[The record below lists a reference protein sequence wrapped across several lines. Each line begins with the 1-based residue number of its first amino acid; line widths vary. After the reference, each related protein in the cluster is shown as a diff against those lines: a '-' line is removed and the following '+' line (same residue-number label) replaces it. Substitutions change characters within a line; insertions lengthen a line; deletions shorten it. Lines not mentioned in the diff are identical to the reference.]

1 MQVAF
6 RRLVRDVL
14 ASPAVGVLP
23 VTAYWSITDTWPL
36 NGLPMPWL
44 SCPPG
49 LGPCDREVNGC
60 EVREHV
66 HPEKIAEG
74 RCRERRRKAGS
85 PRAAPSGSEVEA
97 DWRRTRERVGRGE
110 NPIGAGRGTRRR
122 AWPDATQLPV

>member
-23 VTAYWSITDTWPL
+23 VTAYWSITDTWPA

-49 LGPCDREVNGC
+49 LGPCDREVAGR
-60 EVREHV
+60 EVPEHV
-66 HPEKIAEG
+66 HPG
-74 RCRERRRKAGS
+74 RHC
-85 PRAAPSGSEVEA
+85 
-97 DWRRTRERVGRGE
+97 
-110 NPIGAGRGTRRR
+110 
-122 AWPDATQLPV
+122 